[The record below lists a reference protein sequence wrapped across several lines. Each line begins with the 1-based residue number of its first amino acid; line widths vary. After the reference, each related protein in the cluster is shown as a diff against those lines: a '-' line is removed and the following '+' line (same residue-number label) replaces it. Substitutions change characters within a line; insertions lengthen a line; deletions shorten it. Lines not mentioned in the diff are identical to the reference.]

1 MASHPDVTAKMRAEV
16 LTVCGNQAPTYEN
29 IRQMK
34 YGKYST

>member
-16 LTVCGNQAPTYEN
+16 LDVCGNQAPTYEN

-34 YGKYST
+34 YGK